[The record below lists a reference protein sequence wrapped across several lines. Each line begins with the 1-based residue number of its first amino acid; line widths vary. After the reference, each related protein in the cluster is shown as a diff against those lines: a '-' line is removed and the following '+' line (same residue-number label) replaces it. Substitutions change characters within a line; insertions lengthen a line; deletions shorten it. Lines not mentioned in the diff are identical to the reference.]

1 MTDTSGTAPPFPPAA
16 SSRYAVLAPRPAG
29 ELASDILRGADEIA
43 QFLFGQKRFRRRV
56 YALIERKSFPYP
68 ASARSS
74 APAAACSCNGSRR
87 RNASPARNV
96 HLWTKC

>member
-29 ELASDILRGADEIA
+29 EVASDILRGADEIA

-56 YALIERKSFPYP
+56 YALVERKELPIFRIG
-68 ASARSS
+68 AIIRARRSVLLQWIE
-74 APAAACSCNGSRR
+74 AQERKPG
-87 RNASPARNV
+87 
-96 HLWTKC
+96 